1 MKRQIRKALVIVN
14 LIKEETE
21 ELAAQVRAYLEKR
34 GIEVS
39 VAPVQEGTFPQV
51 DPATDLAI
59 TLGGDG
65 TLLYAARI
73 LAAMGGS
80 AAQSAASGAAVPRG
94 ASAGGPQGIPILAVN
109 LGDFGFITEISR
121 QEWARALDKY
131 LDGKLGV
138 SRRIMFDAVVQRGG
152 RAIASFSGLNDGVIR
167 SSEFS
172 RIVGLRIQL
181 SATYVARYRAD
192 GVILATPTGS
202 TAYSMSAGG
211 PILHPEMEAFI
222 LNPICPFTLSNRP
235 MVVPDSEELTV
246 EVEERQRTGIVLLV
260 DGQEMYRLAPGDRVV
275 FRKSERSTLI
285 ILSDQRNFYEVLA
298 SKLNWAGEPNA

>member
-1 MKRQIRKALVIVN
+1 MKKQIRRALVIVN

-21 ELAAQVRAYLEKR
+21 ELATQVRAELERR

-73 LAAMGGS
+73 PASVGGAEGGG
-80 AAQSAASGAAVPRG
+80 AAQE
-94 ASAGGPQGIPILAVN
+94 IPILAVN

-121 QEWARALDKY
+121 QEWAQALDKY
-131 LDGKLGV
+131 LAGKLGV

-152 RAIASFSGLNDGVIR
+152 RAIACFSGLNDAVVR
-167 SSEFS
+167 SSEYS
-172 RIVGLRIQL
+172 RIVGLRLHL
-181 SATYVARYRAD
+181 SSTYIARYRAD
-192 GVILATPTGS
+192 GLILATPTGS
-202 TAYSMSAGG
+202 TAYSMSAG

-222 LNPICPFTLSNRP
+222 LNPICPFTLASRP
-235 MVVPDSEELTV
+235 MVVPDSEELVV
-246 EVEERQRTGIVLLV
+246 EVEERQRTAVALQV
-260 DGQEMYRLAPGDRVV
+260 DGQEMYRLQPGDRVL
-275 FRKSERSTLI
+275 FRKSARSTLI
-285 ILSDQRNFYEVLA
+285 ILSDQRNFYQVLA
-298 SKLNWAGEPNA
+298 SKLNWAGQPNR

>member
-21 ELAAQVRAYLEKR
+21 ELATQVRAYLEKR

-73 LAAMGGS
+73 LAAAG
-80 AAQSAASGAAVPRG
+80 GAAGSRG
-94 ASAGGPQGIPILAVN
+94 LSAGGPQGIPILAVN

-152 RAIASFSGLNDGVIR
+152 RAIACFSGLNDGVIR

-172 RIVGLRIQL
+172 RIVGLRIHL

-222 LNPICPFTLSNRP
+222 LIPICPFTLSNRP

-260 DGQEMYRLAPGDRVV
+260 DGQEMYRLVPGDRVV

-285 ILSDQRNFYEVLA
+285 ILSDQRNFYQVLA

>member
-21 ELAAQVRAYLEKR
+21 ELATQVRAYLEKR
-34 GIEVS
+34 GIEAS

-73 LAAMGGS
+73 LAAAG
-80 AAQSAASGAAVPRG
+80 GAAGSRG
-94 ASAGGPQGIPILAVN
+94 LSAGGPQGIPILAVN

-152 RAIASFSGLNDGVIR
+152 RAIACFSGLNDGVIR

-172 RIVGLRIQL
+172 RIVGLRIHL

-285 ILSDQRNFYEVLA
+285 ILSDQRNFYQVLA

>member
-21 ELAAQVRAYLEKR
+21 ELATQVRADLERR

-39 VAPVQEGTFPQV
+39 VAPVQEGAFPQV

-73 LAAMGGS
+73 LASVGGGNAAGGS
-80 AAQSAASGAAVPRG
+80 PAQD
-94 ASAGGPQGIPILAVN
+94 IPILAVN

-121 QEWARALDKY
+121 KEWARALDRY
-131 LDGKLGV
+131 LAGQLGV

-152 RAIASFSGLNDGVIR
+152 RAIACFSGLNDAVVR
-167 SSEFS
+167 SSEYS
-172 RIVGLRIQL
+172 RIVGLRLHL
-181 SATYVARYRAD
+181 SSTYIARYRAD

-222 LNPICPFTLSNRP
+222 LNPICPFTLASRP
-235 MVVPDSEELTV
+235 MVVPDREELTV

-260 DGQEMYRLAPGDRVV
+260 DGQEMYRLQPGDRVV
-275 FRKSERSTLI
+275 FRKSARSTLI

>member
-1 MKRQIRKALVIVN
+1 MKRKIRRALVIVN
-14 LIKEETE
+14 LVKEETQT
-21 ELAAQVRAYLEKR
+21 LAAEVRADLERR
-34 GIEVS
+34 GIEVNLS
-39 VAPVQEGTFPQV
+39 PVQEGTFPHV

-73 LAAMGGS
+73 LAAVGVASGS
-80 AAQSAASGAAVPRG
+80 APTLAQE
-94 ASAGGPQGIPILAVN
+94 IPILAVN

-121 QEWARALDKY
+121 HEWAQALDKY
-131 LDGKLGV
+131 LAGRLGV

-152 RAIASFSGLNDGVIR
+152 RAIACFSGLNDAVVR
-167 SSEFS
+167 SSEYS
-172 RIVGLRIQL
+172 RIVGLRLHL
-181 SATYVARYRAD
+181 SSTYIARYRAD
-192 GVILATPTGS
+192 GLILATPTGS

-222 LNPICPFTLSNRP
+222 LNPICPFTLASRP
-235 MVVPDSEELTV
+235 MVVPDREELAV

-260 DGQEMYRLAPGDRVV
+260 DGQEMYRLEPRDRVV

-285 ILSDQRNFYEVLA
+285 ILSDKRNFYEVLA

>member
-14 LIKEETE
+14 LIKEETV
-21 ELAAQVRAYLEKR
+21 ELAAQVRAYLERR
-34 GIEVS
+34 GSEVS
-39 VAPVQEGTFPQV
+39 VAPVQEGTYPQV

-73 LAAMGGS
+73 LAAVG
-80 AAQSAASGAAVPRG
+80 
-94 ASAGGPQGIPILAVN
+94 AGGPARDGGQARQGPWPAASDTTGIPILAVN

-121 QEWARALDKY
+121 QEWEQALDKY
-131 LDGKLGV
+131 LAGKLGV
-138 SRRIMFDAVVQRGG
+138 SRRIMFDAGVQRGG
-152 RAIASFSGLNDGVIR
+152 RAIASFTGLNDAVVR
-167 SSEFS
+167 STEYS
-172 RIVGLRIQL
+172 RIVGLRIHL
-181 SATYVARYRAD
+181 SSTYIARYRAD

-222 LNPICPFTLSNRP
+222 LNPICPFTLANRP
-235 MVVPDSEELTV
+235 MVVPDREELAV

-260 DGQEMYRLAPGDRVV
+260 DGQEMYRLQAGDRVV
-275 FRKSERSTLI
+275 FRKSQRSTLI

>member
-21 ELAAQVRAYLEKR
+21 ELATQVRAYLEKR

-73 LAAMGGS
+73 LAAAG
-80 AAQSAASGAAVPRG
+80 GAAGSRG
-94 ASAGGPQGIPILAVN
+94 LSAGGPQGIPILAVN

-152 RAIASFSGLNDGVIR
+152 RAIACFSGLNDGVIR

-172 RIVGLRIQL
+172 RIVGLRIHL

-260 DGQEMYRLAPGDRVV
+260 DGQEMYRLAAGDRVV

-285 ILSDQRNFYEVLA
+285 ILSDQRNFYQVLA

>member
-1 MKRQIRKALVIVN
+1 MKRQIHKALVIVN

-21 ELAAQVRAYLEKR
+21 QLAAEMRSDLEAR

-73 LAAMGGS
+73 LAAVGDK
-80 AAQSAASGAAVPRG
+80 
-94 ASAGGPQGIPILAVN
+94 AGDRPAGQGIPILAVN
-109 LGDFGFITEISR
+109 LGDFGFITEVSR
-121 QEWARALDKY
+121 QEWAQALDKY
-131 LDGKLGV
+131 LAGRLGV

-152 RAIASFSGLNDGVIR
+152 RGIACFSGLNDAVIR

-172 RIVGLRIQL
+172 RIVGLRIHL
-181 SATYVARYRAD
+181 SSTYIARYRAD

-211 PILHPEMEAFI
+211 PILHPEMQAFI
-222 LNPICPFTLSNRP
+222 LNPICPFTLANRP
-235 MVVPDSEELTV
+235 MVVPDSEELAV

-260 DGQEMYRLAPGDRVV
+260 DGQEMHRLQPGDRVV
-275 FRKSERSTLI
+275 FRKSARVTLL